1 MFKSMILVNFIT
13 LKNYYMYYTKQ
24 DLIKLNRIK
33 RLNIVNSLSG
43 IKSANLIGTIS
54 KIGQTN
60 LSIVSSVIH
69 IGSNPALIGFMM
81 RPESEV
87 RRHTFENIIESSE
100 FTINQVSTEM
110 IERAHY
116 TSAKFDS
123 SESEFAHCHLNEE
136 YLQGHMAPFV
146 KESIIKIGMTLE
158 EVVEMKSTNCKLI
171 IGSINHLFL
180 PEEYMNSEGYLDLM
194 GMNTSGIGGLNTYYS
209 LSEIGKFPYARV
221 EEVKR
226 LFPLIAK

>member
-1 MFKSMILVNFIT
+1 MLKSLILVNLIS
-13 LKNYYMYYTKQ
+13 LKNYNMHYTKH

-69 IGSNPALIGFMM
+69 IGSNHALIGFMM

-87 RRHTFENIIESSE
+87 RRHTFENIIESSK
-100 FTINQVSTEM
+100 FTINQVSTDM
-110 IERAHY
+110 IDKAHY

-123 SESEFAHCHLNEE
+123 SESEFAHCHLSEE
-136 YLQGHMAPFV
+136 YINEHKAPFV
-146 KESIIKIGMTLE
+146 SESTLKIGMSLE
-158 EVVEMKSTNCKLI
+158 EVVQMKSTDCKLI
-171 IGSINHLFL
+171 IGSIDHLFL
-180 PEEYMNSEGYLDLM
+180 PEEYINKEGYLDLM

-221 EEVKR
+221 DEAKR
-226 LFPLIAK
+226 LFPLHAK